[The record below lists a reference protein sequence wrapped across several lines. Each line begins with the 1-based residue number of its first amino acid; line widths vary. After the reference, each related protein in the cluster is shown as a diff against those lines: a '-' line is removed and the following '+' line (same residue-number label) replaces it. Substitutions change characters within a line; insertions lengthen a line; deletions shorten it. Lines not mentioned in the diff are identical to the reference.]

1 MFLILTQPR
10 GDQVAINLDHVRRIW
25 PAEEGGVGLTF
36 KEGDGSSYI
45 YRESYKDVI
54 EYLELRGLSW
64 VERVPV
70 NSNHHKRA
78 MRG

>member
-45 YRESYKDVI
+45 YRE
-54 EYLELRGLSW
+54 
-64 VERVPV
+64 
-70 NSNHHKRA
+70 
-78 MRG
+78 